1 MMELLPQ
8 RYETTFCPPALFVLP
23 SGEDDTRE
31 PGRAR
36 RHAREFVEFHVPD
49 MPAALLGDLL
59 LIVSELVTNALRY
72 GVARGGFALMVLSAG
87 PCRVH
92 VQVYD
97 DEREPPRPRLA
108 SVECE
113 AGRGLFLV
121 GSLSSSWGV
130 SELPEGKIVWAAV
143 EW

>member
-1 MMELLPQ
+1 MELLPQ
-8 RYETTFCPPALFVLP
+8 RYETSFCPPLRLILP
-23 SGEDDTRE
+23 SGEDDARE
-31 PGRAR
+31 PGHAR
-36 RHAREFVEFHVPD
+36 RHVREFVEFHVPD
-49 MPAALLGDLL
+49 MPSSLLEDLL

-72 GVARGGFALMVLSAG
+72 GVARGGSALMTLSAE
-87 PCRVH
+87 PRRVH

-97 DEREPPRPRLA
+97 DERQPPRPRLA

-130 SELPEGKIVWAAV
+130 GELPEGKIVWAEV